1 MASGRDVRDSAAG
14 GRQVVSFSYYPGCSQ
29 LSSAREYGDSAVAVA
44 EALGIQ
50 LEPLPDWSCCG
61 ASSAHMTSRL
71 LSLALPARNL
81 ARARERGGDLV
92 VVCAACYHNLKSTQR
107 ELLKDEDTASRV
119 ERIIGSDPRF
129 RGRIVHLLDLLFEE
143 VGLEGL
149 GEKVV
154 NPLRGL
160 KAVSYYGCLMVRP
173 TEMMEGDNPDHPTR
187 MDRLLVTLGAEVRP
201 WSYKTDCCGG
211 SLSLTR
217 TDLVVG
223 LVNRLFEAA
232 EEAGADSLVTACPMC
247 LANLEMRQREGKLS
261 FGHEHDLP
269 VFFFTEL
276 IGLAMGMEE
285 AEAWFS
291 KHLMDPRPL
300 LWRNGVRT
308 GGR

>member
-1 MASGRDVRDSAAG
+1 MGSY
-14 GRQVVSFSYYPGCSQ
+14 SYYPGCSQ
-29 LSSAREYGDSAVAVA
+29 LSSAEEYGDSAVAVA
-44 EALGIQ
+44 QALGIR

-61 ASSAHMTSRL
+61 ASSAHMTNRL
-71 LSLALPARNL
+71 LSVALPARNL

-92 VVCAACYHNLKSTQR
+92 VVCAACYHNLRSAQI
-107 ELLKDEDTASRV
+107 ELLEDEEMASRL
-119 ERIIGSDPRF
+119 ERVIGSDPRF
-129 RGRIVHLLDLLFEE
+129 RGRIVHLLDLIYEV
-143 VGLEGL
+143 VGLERL
-149 GEKVV
+149 RERVV

-160 KAVSYYGCLMVRP
+160 RPVSYYGCLMARP
-173 TEMMEGDNPDHPTR
+173 PEMMEGDNPDHPRR
-187 MDRLLVTLGAEVRP
+187 MDELLDALGAEVRP

-247 LANLEMRQREGKLS
+247 LANLEMRQREGKLT

-276 IGLAMGMEE
+276 IGLALGMEE
-285 AEAWFS
+285 ADSWLS

-308 GGR
+308 GGRRPA